1 MKPTLLCY
9 NLSGAKA
16 SKIRFAA
23 MRLRVLLRDVRP
35 DEYGLTLND
44 LCGLETGGE
53 NVPCEE
59 TFPDEMLVMA
69 GFTPML
75 MNQLLQTFRQMK
87 IPPVPL
93 KAMLTET
100 NGQWD
105 SCRLYRVIS
114 AEHEAMSRGG
124 ASRHQG
130 PQA

>member
-9 NLSGAKA
+9 NLSGEKA

-75 MNQLLQTFRQMK
+75 MNQLLQTK

-105 SCRLYRVIS
+105 SCRLYREIS

-124 ASRHQG
+124 ASMHQG

>member
-1 MKPTLLCY
+1 
-9 NLSGAKA
+9 
-16 SKIRFAA
+16 

-105 SCRLYRVIS
+105 SCRLYREIS

-124 ASRHQG
+124 ASMHQG